1 MKDKVAWAKKLN
13 KNMMFDG
20 FSFVSLEIGTREET
34 SPNPTRNPNPNP
46 NPNPH
51 PHPHP
56 HPHPNPHPNPNP
68 NQASARR
75 APPTTRPSSLPTSS
89 RCGPQREP

>member
-34 SPNPTRNPNPNP
+34 NP
-46 NPNPH
+46 
-51 PHPHP
+51 
-56 HPHPNPHPNPNP
+56 
-68 NQASARR
+68 
-75 APPTTRPSSLPTSS
+75 
-89 RCGPQREP
+89 

>member
-34 SPNPTRNPNPNP
+34 NRSP
-46 NPNPH
+46 
-51 PHPHP
+51 
-56 HPHPNPHPNPNP
+56 
-68 NQASARR
+68 
-75 APPTTRPSSLPTSS
+75 LTSHRS
-89 RCGPQREP
+89 PLTSHLSP